1 MLNVLTLKSVNMLT
15 LLYALLVLG
24 LAVPLALGQGKKLV
38 LLLGYHA
45 HWQY

>member
-1 MLNVLTLKSVNMLT
+1 MCLHFKSVNMLT

-38 LLLGYHA
+38 LLVGYHEY
-45 HWQY
+45 WEY